1 MRFQLFSIAVLQAAQ
16 YSQAVFLENEPVML
30 KIEPSFEESYA
41 QVNSQ
46 LENENTNLVEA
57 LSKVISSLNSN
68 PPANAPGG
76 TPQQADTKK
85 DDEKKEEKKE
95 EKKPAAPVKKSG
107 DAGTNIAITTATD
120 QHINIFVPED
130 PSGKVTVKKTE
141 GVKIVESD
149 SDKADK
155 NADVKKAIGDKIKAK
170 LVHKAIKDD
179 SDDSSDSSDGHH
191 KKIKAQQRKIKE
203 AKAQSAKQKKAL
215 ENASKKH
222 KKLAQTKAEAMT
234 EDEILAL
241 VNRTEAD
248 DLSQIEA
255 KGSSESGSE
264 SGSGSESSSGS
275 SSGSGSE
282 SESSGS
288 SESEGGSGNEAAQVY
303 ASDDGPAIGLNEEEI
318 MALAQVDSPNAA
330 VKLTPQVHVQVTRVG
345 HNPN

>member
-16 YSQAVFLENEPVML
+16 FSQAVYLENETDML
-30 KIEPSFEESYA
+30 KLEPSFEESYA
-41 QVNSQ
+41 QVNSMI
-46 LENENTNLVEA
+46 EGENTNLVEA

-76 TPQQADTKK
+76 KPEGGD
-85 DDEKKEEKKE
+85 KKEDEKKE

-179 SDDSSDSSDGHH
+179 SDDSSDSSDGHK
-191 KKIKAQQRKIKE
+191 KKIRAQ
-203 AKAQSAKQKKAL
+203 
-215 ENASKKH
+215 
-222 KKLAQTKAEAMT
+222 
-234 EDEILAL
+234 
-241 VNRTEAD
+241 
-248 DLSQIEA
+248 
-255 KGSSESGSE
+255 
-264 SGSGSESSSGS
+264 
-275 SSGSGSE
+275 
-282 SESSGS
+282 
-288 SESEGGSGNEAAQVY
+288 
-303 ASDDGPAIGLNEEEI
+303 
-318 MALAQVDSPNAA
+318 
-330 VKLTPQVHVQVTRVG
+330 
-345 HNPN
+345 

>member
-1 MRFQLFSIAVLQAAQ
+1 
-16 YSQAVFLENEPVML
+16 ML

-41 QVNSQ
+41 QVNSMI
-46 LENENTNLVEA
+46 EGENTNLVEA

-68 PPANAPGG
+68 PPAYAPGG
-76 TPQQADTKK
+76 KPEGGDK
-85 DDEKKEEKKE
+85 KKEEEPKE

-179 SDDSSDSSDGHH
+179 SDGSSDSSDGHNKKIRAQQ
-191 KKIKAQQRKIKE
+191 KKIKD
-203 AKAQSAKQKKAL
+203 AKAKSAKQRKAL

-222 KKLAQTKAEAMT
+222 KK
-234 EDEILAL
+234 
-241 VNRTEAD
+241 
-248 DLSQIEA
+248 
-255 KGSSESGSE
+255 
-264 SGSGSESSSGS
+264 
-275 SSGSGSE
+275 
-282 SESSGS
+282 
-288 SESEGGSGNEAAQVY
+288 Y
-303 ASDDGPAIGLNEEEI
+303 A
-318 MALAQVDSPNAA
+318 
-330 VKLTPQVHVQVTRVG
+330 
-345 HNPN
+345 